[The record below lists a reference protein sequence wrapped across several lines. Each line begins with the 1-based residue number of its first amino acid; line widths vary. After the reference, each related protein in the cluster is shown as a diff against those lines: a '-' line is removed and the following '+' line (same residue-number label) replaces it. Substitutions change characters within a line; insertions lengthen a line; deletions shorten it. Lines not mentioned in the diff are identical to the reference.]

1 MSKLRHPI
9 ICNVCLIDSCSGSHL
24 IVPRLARVR
33 RSCVVKV
40 GRLLFG
46 WDNKADTL
54 YNGHNWRSPCIQCPS
69 EQRLHV
75 TCRDTPQLPGLLLE
89 HPPHED
95 DRSKVELL
103 LCVCLRPPRSWS
115 SVMSTSA
122 AWSHHSHTA
131 EPALTGCELQV
142 PLLYCGQCSHCQPS
156 VAPQQ
161 YHLYLYHHYYTLS
174 LHSSFSVTDTD
185 RT

>member
-1 MSKLRHPI
+1 MSKLRHPS
-9 ICNVCLIDSCSGSHL
+9 CNVCLIDSCSGSHQ

-131 EPALTGCELQV
+131 ELHWPDVSCRSR
-142 PLLYCGQCSHCQPS
+142 YCGADSVHIANQVSPLNSIICICIIIITHCHYT
-156 VAPQQ
+156 VA
-161 YHLYLYHHYYTLS
+161 T
-174 LHSSFSVTDTD
+174 V
-185 RT
+185 

>member
-1 MSKLRHPI
+1 MAETIKLTPCTMDTIGGHP
-9 ICNVCLIDSCSGSHL
+9 VSSVPV
-24 IVPRLARVR
+24 IVARR
-33 RSCVVKV
+33 
-40 GRLLFG
+40 
-46 WDNKADTL
+46 
-54 YNGHNWRSPCIQCPS
+54 
-69 EQRLHV
+69 QRLHV

-142 PLLYCGQCSHCQPS
+142 PLLCCGQCSHCQPS

-174 LHSSFSVTDTD
+174 LHSSFSVTDTN

>member
-1 MSKLRHPI
+1 MWDVYCLAETIKLTPCTMDTIGGHP
-9 ICNVCLIDSCSGSHL
+9 VSSVPV
-24 IVPRLARVR
+24 IVA
-33 RSCVVKV
+33 
-40 GRLLFG
+40 
-46 WDNKADTL
+46 
-54 YNGHNWRSPCIQCPS
+54 S

-142 PLLYCGQCSHCQPS
+142 PLLRTVFTLPTKCRPS
-156 VAPQQ
+156 TVSFVSVS
-161 YHLYLYHHYYTLS
+161 S
-174 LHSSFSVTDTD
+174 LLHTVITQ
-185 RT
+185 